1 MAIVSL
7 LTPLMLGGK
16 GDGGAQGHPLQV
28 EVVLG
33 VGGYWPERCFS
44 VVGIESYCQREQR
57 H

>member
-1 MAIVSL
+1 
-7 LTPLMLGGK
+7 MLGRK